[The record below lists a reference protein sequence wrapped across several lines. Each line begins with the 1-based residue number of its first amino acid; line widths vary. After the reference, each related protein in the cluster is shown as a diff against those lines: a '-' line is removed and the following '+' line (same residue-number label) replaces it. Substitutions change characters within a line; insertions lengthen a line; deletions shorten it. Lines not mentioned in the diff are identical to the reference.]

1 MNRLTLV
8 LAMTEITVLALVC
21 PANAHD
27 IYVGTTDPVTHGI
40 CCTTS
45 EHDGYGDCG
54 QLRIE
59 PGMLTPEVG
68 GYRLRL
74 TIEQARRVNPLRTV
88 PVDTFVPDARIQPSM
103 DGNFHLCLPAFTAPN
118 RGDFFCFFQPG
129 ST

>member
-1 MNRLTLV
+1 MNRLTIATIIF
-8 LAMTEITVLALVC
+8 LAAAF

-27 IYVGTTDPVTHGI
+27 LYVGTTDPVTHGI

-54 QLRIE
+54 QLTVE
-59 PGMLTPEVG
+59 PGMLTPEAG

-74 TIEQARRVNPLRTV
+74 TAEQAQRINPMRTI
-88 PVDTFVPDARIQPSM
+88 PVDTFIPDDRIQPSM
-103 DGNFHLCLPAFTAPN
+103 DGNFHLCLPAYSVPL